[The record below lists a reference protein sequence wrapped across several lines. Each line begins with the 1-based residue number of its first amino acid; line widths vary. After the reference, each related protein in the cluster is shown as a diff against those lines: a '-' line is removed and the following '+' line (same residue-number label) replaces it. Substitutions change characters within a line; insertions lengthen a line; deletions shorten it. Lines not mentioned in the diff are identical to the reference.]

1 MRKVP
6 FMVMVAMMLLALTS
20 ALVFAHDET
29 VTLNEQNGSGQN
41 GTAILTDMEDGTT
54 MVTIEIENGTA
65 EPQPAHIHAGSC
77 ENLDPKPAFPLTSVV
92 DGMSETIV
100 PVDIHELTD
109 ELYAINI
116 HKSATEAAIYT
127 SCGDIVALVHDD
139 EESTPGM
146 PTTGNGQQE
155 LLLGALALLGA
166 TLLGVGV
173 QLARRKA

>member
-20 ALVFAHDET
+20 TLVFAHDVT
-29 VTLNEQNGSGQN
+29 VTLTEQNGSGQN
-41 GTAILTDMEDGTT
+41 GMAELTDMGDGTT
-54 MVTIEIENGTA
+54 MVVIEVSNGTA
-65 EPQPAHIHAGSC
+65 EPQPAHIHEGTCA
-77 ENLDPKPAFPLTSVV
+77 NLNPKPAYPLSGVV
-92 DGMSETIV
+92 DGRSETIV
-100 PVDIHELTD
+100 PADIHELTD
-109 ELYAINI
+109 EPYAINI

-127 SCGDIVALVHDD
+127 SCGDILAMEH
-139 EESTPGM
+139 TPGM

-155 LLLGALALLGA
+155 LMLGVLALLGA